1 MEFQPWEA
9 LAVFFSGSTLIL
21 TALGNPRYTPLKN
34 GWKLEPDNS
43 PLKRTTISESNLH
56 SWVPFV
62 NFPGRI
68 FKVWC
73 SFNLLLG
80 SAQLELQPKEVP
92 AVRSTEEALENRLE
106 NINW

>member
-1 MEFQPWEA
+1 MPLCLIPREDDVKFQPWE
-9 LAVFFSGSTLIL
+9 
-21 TALGNPRYTPLKN
+21 ALGNPRYTPLKN
-34 GWKLEPDNS
+34 GWKLELCKD
-43 PLKRTTISESNLH
+43 KTISKSNLH

-92 AVRSTEEALENRLE
+92 AQDPAVRGSS
-106 NINW
+106 